1 MPSSLATLAPWGP
14 ASPKRRW
21 WARRFALLALALV
34 ACGGASANE
43 NPQEKLAI
51 MKKGEEPAKLI
62 EQGKTFA
69 AIGDTT
75 RAEQYF
81 SAAIARGAD
90 EANVIPLIVKV
101 CVTDGRYELAIDYA
115 SRYTQKRP
123 ADIRVRYL
131 LGTLYAAVGDRG
143 RARSELEYVVT
154 AKPNDPEPHWALAKV
169 LHEEGKDPNLADGQF
184 REYLRLAPT
193 GAHAD
198 EARASITTT
207 PDEKAP

>member
-1 MPSSLATLAPWGP
+1 MRAM
-14 ASPKRRW
+14 
-21 WARRFALLALALV
+21 RFALLAVVLL

-51 MKKGEEPAKLI
+51 MKKSEEPGKLV
-62 EQGKTFA
+62 EEGRAFA
-69 AIGDTT
+69 AVGDTT

-81 SAAIARGAD
+81 STAIARGAD
-90 EANVIPLIVKV
+90 ESVVVPLIIKV
-101 CVTDGRYELAIDYA
+101 CVTDGRYELAIEYA
-115 SRYTQKRP
+115 SRYTQKHPSDVRL
-123 ADIRVRYL
+123 RYL
-131 LGTLYAAVGDRG
+131 LGTLYAAIGDRG

-169 LHEEGKDPNLADGQF
+169 LHDEGKDPTLADGQF

-198 EARASITTT
+198 EARASITT
-207 PDEKAP
+207 DEKASQP